1 MRCTLLV
8 LFLLL
13 PFSASAQNLTTTPA
27 TVQAGASQFLAP
39 SDARDALNPGL
50 DLAVRGRLGGEGE
63 VRPTINF
70 GFERRWGSGT
80 DLYGMDL
87 RFGVRSTGPV
97 ILGLEGGMKLRSRK
111 LGSTAGLSG
120 SSLRPV
126 AAAYA
131 AYRSGRFQIGP
142 TLTASVWED
151 VAATAGVSVGYVIR

>member
-1 MRCTLLV
+1 
-8 LFLLL
+8 
-13 PFSASAQNLTTTPA
+13 
-27 TVQAGASQFLAP
+27 
-39 SDARDALNPGL
+39 
-50 DLAVRGRLGGEGE
+50 
-63 VRPTINF
+63 
-70 GFERRWGSGT
+70 
-80 DLYGMDL
+80 
-87 RFGVRSTGPV
+87 
-97 ILGLEGGMKLRSRK
+97 MKLRSRK